1 MPTTDRAA
9 RSLDSRLTE
18 FRNSRVAR
26 PPKGWIRAVRDALG
40 LTTQQYAARLGV
52 SQPRAVALE
61 KGEIEESVTLASLR
75 RAAEGLNCEL
85 VYAFVPR
92 EPLAETLRKQAEAVA
107 DEQLDRIA
115 HTMSLENQAIT
126 GDELARQRA
135 LWVDRLLAGN
145 LADLWRGK
153 P

>member
-1 MPTTDRAA
+1 MSATDRAA
-9 RSLDSRLTE
+9 RALDSRLE
-18 FRNSRVAR
+18 QMGGRPIAR
-26 PPKGWIRAVRDALG
+26 PQKGWIRAVRDALG
-40 LTTQQYAARLGV
+40 LTTQQYALRLGV
-52 SQPRAVALE
+52 SQPRVVALE
-61 KGEIEESVTLASLR
+61 KGEIEESLTLASLR

-92 EPLAETLRKQAEAVA
+92 EPLAETLRKRAEAVA

-115 HTMSLENQAIT
+115 HTMRLENQAIT
-126 GDELARQRA
+126 EDELVRQRA
-135 LWVDRLLAGN
+135 LWADRLLSGN